1 MDANEYLHF
10 DMDSQKMLLAFQ
22 NIILSE
28 SRLKENKEMN
38 ISLGPSFT
46 SFRDATDTTG
56 WDSNEYINLKLLI
69 DQIKYAQS
77 RIRDYQFEYNPQK
90 LEENFSQTSIRND
103 KGSLIR
109 LKVYRNPRK
118 GNVDVKSENVRIT
131 QNIEARK
138 GIIYY
143 RLHFY
148 YSDTHETAFILETI
162 NYQEFRN
169 LNILLNYG
177 DIDIYEPDY
186 SYFLKNFTDS
196 LRNEKDPESLKFL
209 YENIPE
215 SILVKIP
222 DILDNKLVLD
232 HINIL
237 TEFDDTGIF
246 SGWKD
251 GSSSIVNALKCL
263 EHIFL
268 INEFKKNPTLCN
280 RIYYNLDG
288 TSDLNGQIQSNKI
301 IFATILM
308 EYCMYSDNRPKVD
321 ASTFKI
327 GKKYKVGT
335 KVTELGG
342 EIVGLGKSDSSTFFL
357 QQQEEYLLNEDD
369 YEVDDLGVNT
379 GAKRNTSKKLTK
391 NFDEGKQYFPL
402 EMVFFIDENQP
413 STIDEVT
420 GKELKNRAIPVPAIY
435 VKAFADTEK
444 IENIHQTIRIVA
456 DMIGIIVGTGTLL
469 LTGNPYL
476 ALAAAADLSLMV
488 PDLAIQT
495 FRQEII
501 KLKGGEQLLKDWDLI
516 YNTGGAIVAAPQLL
530 VSLYRG
536 FFVVLPQAAQNLQKG
551 LRTMA
556 ISVFLDLNNGLFQR
570 KDLRLFQPTE
580 WIIPSAGFFSKT
592 SECDALVQN
601 GAFFMELD
609 AASIIGNIEKG
620 INPDV
625 IGAINSKRKFALV
638 YKGEIITQGNRY
650 DLPYQNILKDLKK
663 ISSNSKNVGEYLES
677 LISRRRIVS
686 VGEDVQLGLVPD
698 KGIKISFKLIDEF
711 GNYAGELIRAQEK
724 ADKLTYSLSIRG
736 KIEKLNCFTRLLD
749 EKSAKANRLPV
760 YGSER
765 MLMGDFNIPK
775 IITDKY
781 SGLGDLILSDAMTFY
796 LTNKKFGRLDGVIG
810 WWKKAT
816 MYEDYGG
823 QSINL
828 TKFWEAIAAGKSIEE
843 AAFSTFTGTKMKA
856 KGFDKIRY
864 EIDNIDKDQVIINFL
879 NK

>member
-1 MDANEYLHF
+1 MDANEYTDL
-10 DMDSQKMLLAFQ
+10 LLAYR
-22 NIILSE
+22 NVTLSE
-28 SRLKENKEMN
+28 SQLQANRQMSLSLK
-38 ISLGPSFT
+38 PSFT
-46 SFRDATDTTG
+46 YFKDATDTTG
-56 WDSNEYINLKLLI
+56 WDSDEYINLKLLI

-77 RIRDYQFEYNPQK
+77 RIRDYQFEYDSQK
-90 LEENFSQTSIRND
+90 LEENFSQTSIRSD

-109 LKVYRNPRK
+109 LKIYRNPRN

-131 QNIEARK
+131 QNIESRK

-186 SYFLKNFTDS
+186 SYFLKNFNNS
-196 LRNEKDPESLKFL
+196 LRNERDPERLKFL

-215 SILVKIP
+215 SILVKMP
-222 DILDNKLVLD
+222 GILDNKLVLD

-237 TEFDDTGIF
+237 TELDDTGIF

-308 EYCMYSDNRPKVD
+308 EYCMYSDNRPKAD
-321 ASTFKI
+321 AATFKI

-342 EIVGLGKSDSSTFFL
+342 EILGLGKSDSGTFFL
-357 QQQEEYLLNEDD
+357 QQQEEYVLNEDD

-379 GAKRNTSKKLTK
+379 GAKRNTSKKIIK
-391 NFDEGKQYFPL
+391 NLDEGKQYFPL

-413 STIDEVT
+413 PTIDEVT
-420 GKELKNRAIPVPAIY
+420 GKELKNQPIPVPAIY

-444 IENIHQTIRIVA
+444 IENIHHTIRIVA
-456 DMIGIIVGTGTLL
+456 DMVGIIVGTGTLL
-469 LTGNPYL
+469 LTGNPYM
-476 ALAAAADLSLMV
+476 ALVAAADLSLMI

-495 FRQEII
+495 FRQEIV

-516 YNTGGAIVAAPQLL
+516 YNTGGAIVAAPQLI

-536 FFVVLPQAAQNLQKG
+536 FFIVLPQAAQNLQKG

-556 ISVFLDLNNGLFQR
+556 ISVFLDLNVGRFQR
-570 KDLRLFQPTE
+570 SELRFLQKSE
-580 WIIPSAGFFSKT
+580 WLIPSCSKFNNTTCASLENIGAAFIEIANNTNKASKQEYMLIYRGLPVAKGNKYIKPYAELMQKVKEASYSEEKLVNVLEEALDDTWMFSDKEPASGIKYSTTNLENMYSIGSKKEFEKGVKYLNEKEREVYEIFVQHDKIVDSKGNLIDTSGSISILEDGTPDVTDYAIFVMSEKGQLYLSKSRKVGEFHHSSFLAGKPVAAAGEMIIKKGVIIEINNASGHYKPSLDFVKKN
-592 SECDALVQN
+592 VVK
-601 GAFFMELD
+601 ELD
-609 AASIIGNIEKG
+609 SRYYFIG
-620 INPDV
+620 
-625 IGAINSKRKFALV
+625 
-638 YKGEIITQGNRY
+638 
-650 DLPYQNILKDLKK
+650 
-663 ISSNSKNVGEYLES
+663 
-677 LISRRRIVS
+677 
-686 VGEDVQLGLVPD
+686 
-698 KGIKISFKLIDEF
+698 
-711 GNYAGELIRAQEK
+711 
-724 ADKLTYSLSIRG
+724 
-736 KIEKLNCFTRLLD
+736 LN
-749 EKSAKANRLPV
+749 
-760 YGSER
+760 SER
-765 MLMGDFNIPK
+765 NI
-775 IITDKY
+775 
-781 SGLGDLILSDAMTFY
+781 
-796 LTNKKFGRLDGVIG
+796 KFIS
-810 WWKKAT
+810 
-816 MYEDYGG
+816 E
-823 QSINL
+823 
-828 TKFWEAIAAGKSIEE
+828 F
-843 AAFSTFTGTKMKA
+843 
-856 KGFDKIRY
+856 
-864 EIDNIDKDQVIINFL
+864 
-879 NK
+879 